1 MSMIRARIIATG
13 SYAPEKVMTNSDL
26 EKIVATTDEW
36 ITERTGIKERRIA
49 GEKQATSDLAL
60 EASKNALKY
69 GNIKAKELD
78 LIIVAT
84 VTSDMLLPST
94 ACILQHRLD
103 AKKAAAFD
111 INAACS
117 GFIYGLA
124 VANSFIQSGQYKKIL
139 LVGAETLSR
148 ITDWEDRNTCVL
160 FGDGAGAVILEAVTG
175 DNGILSTH
183 LHADGSMSDLLSLP
197 GGGSRVPTSKESIG
211 KKMHF
216 LKMKGNETF
225 KVAVKVLENLVTE
238 TLKYNN
244 LKPSQLTALIPHQAN
259 LRIIQATAKRLGLSM
274 DNVIVNLDRY
284 GNTSAASIPI
294 ALDEAVRSGRI
305 RSGDYLLLEAFGGGL
320 TWASALIRW

>member
-1 MSMIRARIIATG
+1 MIRARIIATG

-183 LHADGSMSDLLSLP
+183 LHADGSMSD
-197 GGGSRVPTSKESIG
+197 
-211 KKMHF
+211 
-216 LKMKGNETF
+216 
-225 KVAVKVLENLVTE
+225 
-238 TLKYNN
+238 
-244 LKPSQLTALIPHQAN
+244 
-259 LRIIQATAKRLGLSM
+259 
-274 DNVIVNLDRY
+274 
-284 GNTSAASIPI
+284 
-294 ALDEAVRSGRI
+294 
-305 RSGDYLLLEAFGGGL
+305 
-320 TWASALIRW
+320 